1 MSVPGPMNVP
11 GTPRR
16 TARLAGAAVFLFA
29 LVFVL
34 AGPLAADS
42 HDPAVS
48 MAEVRGAM
56 VWVHA
61 EIPADARTAAS
72 LGTERFGNG
81 VVIDSEG
88 LVLTI
93 GYLIL
98 EAVRAEVA
106 VPGGEIVPARVVGY
120 DHETGFGLLRAARP
134 LGLEPLRLGD
144 SSTLKAGTPV
154 LILSVGGR
162 PVTPGFVF
170 ARRAFAGYW
179 EYLLED
185 AILTAPPHPQFGGA
199 ALIGA
204 RGHLLGI
211 GSLRINVAA
220 KGAPPQPGNM
230 FVPIDRLKPIL
241 EDLIENGRPSTPRRP
256 WLGVITNESA
266 GRVFITRITPGG
278 PAEGAGLKAGDI
290 IVGVAGRRVADMA
303 DFLRKVWARGAP
315 GEVIPIDVLHPESG
329 DMAIERYQVHSIDRY
344 DWLKLDRGL

>member
-1 MSVPGPMNVP
+1 MSVPGA
-11 GTPRR
+11 TPR
-16 TARLAGAAVFLFA
+16 TARVTRALASLFL
-29 LVFVL
+29 LVFVP

-42 HDPAVS
+42 HDTVGS
-48 MAEVRGAM
+48 MAKVRDAM
-56 VWVHA
+56 VWVHS

-98 EAVRAEVA
+98 EAGRTEVA

-134 LGLEPLRLGD
+134 LALEPLRFGN
-144 SSTLKAGTPV
+144 SSALEAGTPV
-154 LILSVGGR
+154 LILSVGAQ
-162 PVTPGFVF
+162 PVTPGFVV

-204 RGHLLGI
+204 DGRLLGI
-211 GSLRINVAA
+211 GSLWINVAA
-220 KGAPPQPGNM
+220 KGAPPKSGNM

-256 WLGVITNESA
+256 WLGVNTNESA
-266 GRVFITRITPGG
+266 GRVFITRVTPGG
-278 PAEGAGLKAGDI
+278 PAAGAGLKAGDV

-315 GEVIPIDVLHPESG
+315 GEVILLDVLQPGRG
-329 DMAIERYQVHSIDRY
+329 DMAIKRYQVRSIDRY
-344 DWLKLDRGL
+344 DWLKLDSGL